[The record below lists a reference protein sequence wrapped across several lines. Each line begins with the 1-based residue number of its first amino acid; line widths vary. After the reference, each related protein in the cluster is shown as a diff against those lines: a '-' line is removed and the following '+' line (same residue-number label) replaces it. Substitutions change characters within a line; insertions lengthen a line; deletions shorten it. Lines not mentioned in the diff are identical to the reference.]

1 MIDLAI
7 IGAGPAG
14 YIAAI
19 RARQLGLSV
28 VLIEREAL
36 GGVCLNWG
44 CIPSKHL
51 IHRAS
56 QFNALNTMEAMGV
69 GVDRSSLEYAK
80 VNESSRAVVSQLG
93 QGILG
98 LMKRHGVEVRNGSAS
113 FSSKG
118 TLSVSGKEF
127 EARHILIA
135 TGARPTEIAG
145 FEFDHERV
153 LSSTDV
159 LRLKTLPQ
167 SIVILGGGA
176 IGCEM
181 AYIFASFG
189 VAITLV
195 EAEPHLLP
203 TEDVSIGVSI
213 KRSLQKLDVAVKTN
227 TRALRPVR
235 GDNNVSIELL
245 REDESESIDVESAL
259 VAFGRTP
266 NTDNLD
272 LCHAGV
278 ELDAR
283 GFIITNA
290 SGQTANPNIF
300 AAGDVVNTPMLAHAA
315 SAEAER
321 AVEVIAGVLA
331 PEGLDDAMMIP
342 SAIYTEP
349 QAAGFGVRETGNQ
362 ALPEGLDSV
371 QIPLSSIGKSV
382 AIGSTEGFVKV
393 IFDETTKEI
402 VGGHIVGQ
410 NATEL
415 IHELLLMKSA
425 ELLPDD
431 IVRTMHAHPTL
442 SEANQEA
449 MRAVLGGAYHA

>member
-1 MIDLAI
+1 MTDLAI

-56 QFNALNTMEAMGV
+56 QFNALNTMEAVGV
-69 GVDRSSLEYAK
+69 GVDRSSLDYAK

-93 QGILG
+93 QGVSG
-98 LMKRHGVEVRNGSAS
+98 LMKRHGVEVLYGSAS

-118 TLSVSGKEF
+118 TLSVSGKEV
-127 EARHILIA
+127 ESRHILIA

-159 LRLKTLPQ
+159 LRMKTLPQ
-167 SIVILGGGA
+167 SMVILGGGA

-195 EAEPHLLP
+195 EAEPQLLP

-213 KRSLQKLDVAVKTN
+213 KRSLEKLGVKVKTK

-245 REDESESIDVESAL
+245 RDNESESIDVESAL

-283 GFIITNA
+283 GFVITDA
-290 SGQTANPNIF
+290 RGQTANPNIF

-331 PEGLDDAMMIP
+331 PEGLDCAMMIP

-362 ALPEGLDSV
+362 TLPEGLDSV
-371 QIPLSSIGKSV
+371 EIPISSIGKSV
-382 AIGSTEGFVKV
+382 AIDSTEGFVKV
-393 IFDETTKEI
+393 IFDQTTKEI

>member
-1 MIDLAI
+1 MTDLAI

-28 VLIEREAL
+28 VLIEKEAL

-56 QFNALNTMEAMGV
+56 QFNTLNTMETMGV
-69 GVDRSSLEYAK
+69 GVDRSGLDYAK
-80 VNESSRAVVSQLG
+80 VNESSRAVVSQLA
-93 QGILG
+93 QGVSG
-98 LMKRHGVEVRNGSAS
+98 LMKRHGVEVLNGSAS
-113 FSSKG
+113 FLSKG
-118 TLSVSGKEF
+118 TLSVSGKKVKS
-127 EARHILIA
+127 RHILIA
-135 TGARPTEIAG
+135 TGARPTEISG
-145 FEFDHERV
+145 FEFDHECV

-159 LRLKTLPQ
+159 LGMKTLPK
-167 SIVILGGGA
+167 SMVILGGGA

-195 EAEPHLLP
+195 EAEPYLLP
-203 TEDVSIGVSI
+203 TEDVSVGTSI
-213 KRSLQKLDVAVKTN
+213 KRSLEKLGVTVKTK

-235 GDNNVSIELL
+235 GDKTVSIELL
-245 REDESESIDVESAL
+245 RDNEPESIDVECAL
-259 VAFGRTP
+259 AAFGRTP
-266 NTDNLD
+266 NTDDLD
-272 LCHAGV
+272 LCQAGV

-290 SGQTANPNIF
+290 NGQTTNPNIF
-300 AAGDVVNTPMLAHAA
+300 AAGDVVKTPMLAHVA

-331 PEGLDDAMMIP
+331 PEGLDCVMMIP

-362 ALPEGLDSV
+362 ALPEGLGFV
-371 QIPLSSIGKSV
+371 QIPISSIGKSV
-382 AIGSTEGFVKV
+382 AIDSTEGFVKV
-393 IFDETTKEI
+393 IFDQTTKEI
-402 VGGHIVGQ
+402 VGGHIVGP